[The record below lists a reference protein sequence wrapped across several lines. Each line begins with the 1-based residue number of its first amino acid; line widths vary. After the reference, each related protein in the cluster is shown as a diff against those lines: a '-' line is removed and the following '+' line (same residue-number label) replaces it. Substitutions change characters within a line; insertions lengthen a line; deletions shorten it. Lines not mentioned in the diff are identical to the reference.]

1 MLGLGTSITHPDY
14 MASGSYIQANG
25 AALGLQLWLP
35 NASND
40 PFSDA
45 LTLNGSD
52 VSQWNDKSGNSNH
65 ARQSTASFQPAAADG
80 GADFTKA
87 DSHRLDL
94 SSDLVLGQFH
104 IFMVLELDTL
114 VNETIL
120 GNTGDSGEF
129 IRIVD
134 ANSYRHKANS
144 GVETV
149 IFDYTSGKTVSTGTK
164 FLYEVFRDA
173 NSIEVFVDGDHFT
186 ASVASGSNQSDPNK
200 PITINQ
206 IATQRNNSTN
216 LDGHIYEVVIF
227 NEVLGGDVLT
237 NVRNEIN
244 TRNGL

>member
-1 MLGLGTSITHPDY
+1 MLGLGTSIIHPDY
-14 MASGSYIQANG
+14 IASGSYIQANG
-25 AALGLQLWLP
+25 AAIGLQLWLP

-40 PFSDA
+40 PFSSA

-52 VSQWNDKSGNSNH
+52 VSQWSDKSGNSNH
-65 ARQSTASFQPAAADG
+65 ARQTTASFQPAAADG
-80 GADFTKA
+80 GADF
-87 DSHRLDL
+87 DGSDDRLDL
-94 SSDLVLGQFH
+94 SSDIALGQFH
-104 IFMVLELDTL
+104 IFMVLELDGL

-120 GNTGDSGEF
+120 GNTGNSGEF

-134 ANSYRHKANS
+134 ANSYRHKAAS
-144 GVETV
+144 GTETV

-206 IATQRNNSTN
+206 IATQRNNSANT
-216 LDGHIYEVVIF
+216 DGHIYEVVVF